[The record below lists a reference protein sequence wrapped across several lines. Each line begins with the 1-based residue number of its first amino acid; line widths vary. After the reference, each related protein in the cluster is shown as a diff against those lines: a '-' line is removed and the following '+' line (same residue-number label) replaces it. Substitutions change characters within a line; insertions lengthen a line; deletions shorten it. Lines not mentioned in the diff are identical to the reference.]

1 MKFRQS
7 LCQNWVPKSL
17 LCVAFTMP
25 LVGCQQANKA
35 KPEPVATATTAAV
48 STMKPLALTPGS
60 IQPGVGIKEV
70 KIGES
75 KQDVEKAIGVPE
87 GEDSNEF
94 VKGQTYLLY
103 NDKGIELIL
112 QDNKVQAITLHSEN
126 KDWKPYGGGTLDGLG
141 VSSTA
146 AEVSQKMGTAE
157 TDAARALRYPSKGIQ
172 FLFDV
177 DRQDDGANS
186 RVESIIVHAPDN
198 KEQKK

>member
-1 MKFRQS
+1 MKFRQC
-7 LCQNWVPKSL
+7 LRQNWARKSL
-17 LCVAFTMP
+17 LGLALTSL
-25 LVGCQQANKA
+25 LVGCQQADKA
-35 KPEPVATATTAAV
+35 QPQPVATATTAAV
-48 STMKPLALTPGS
+48 STMKPLTLTPGS
-60 IQPGVGIKEV
+60 IQPGLGIKEV

-75 KQDVEKAIGVPE
+75 KQNVEKAMGAPQ

-126 KDWKPYGGGTLDGLG
+126 KDWKPYSGATDTGLG

-146 AEVSQKMGTAE
+146 AEVSEKMGTAE
-157 TDAARALRYPSKGIQ
+157 ADAARALRYPSKGIQ

-177 DRQDDGANS
+177 DRHDDGSQS
-186 RVESIIVHAPDN
+186 RVESIIVHAPD
-198 KEQKK
+198 KGQKK